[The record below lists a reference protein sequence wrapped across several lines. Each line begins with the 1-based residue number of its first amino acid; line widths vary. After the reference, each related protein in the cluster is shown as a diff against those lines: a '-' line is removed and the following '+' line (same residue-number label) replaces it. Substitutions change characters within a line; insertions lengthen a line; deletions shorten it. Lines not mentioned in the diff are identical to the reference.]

1 MTRTS
6 SFDEVDMSRHSYLYR
21 NVPLIDGNLGLS
33 VPRISRQSVKLP
45 TTVVNSS
52 AVKRVP
58 PLSLRLYKREIQAQL
73 KGDNK
78 NRACNVCW
86 E

>member
-6 SFDEVDMSRHSYLYR
+6 SFDEVDMSRYSYLYR

-33 VPRISRQSVKLP
+33 VPGISRQSVKLP

-58 PLSLRLYKREIQAQL
+58 PLSSCLQARAQL
-73 KGDNK
+73 QSET
-78 NRACNVCW
+78 A
-86 E
+86 

>member
-1 MTRTS
+1 MTLQNGYFAERLGRVLL
-6 SFDEVDMSRHSYLYR
+6 SFDEADMSRHSYLYR

-33 VPRISRQSVKLP
+33 VPRISRQSVKLS

-58 PLSLRLYKREIQAQL
+58 PLSSCLQARAQL
-73 KGDNK
+73 QSET
-78 NRACNVCW
+78 A
-86 E
+86 